1 MGLQSSIPSR
11 VKYCPTRTAN
21 RIPNT
26 SKYFSISFFEFFFF
40 FFFWFAFATLFVH
53 RVNLLRPLYLIS
65 VRLSNFAQVINANSL
80 TTFHTHAHIHTHTHR
95 HFCSKL
101 HCIVIE
107 LYFPFFLPL
116 FPSQIFASWFD
127 AHVEQLLR
135 YIGQLDRSRYGHIYG
150 AQSDNA
156 QRSGAIM
163 RAAYVILI
171 FQCCIKFG
179 WHFLTIPDA
188 D

>member
-1 MGLQSSIPSR
+1 MKCSSIGLQSSFFRPISQL
-11 VKYCPTRTAN
+11 KCCK
-21 RIPNT
+21 PN
-26 SKYFSISFFEFFFF
+26 SKYLKIYFQFLSLLSLIFV
-40 FFFWFAFATLFVH
+40 FAFATLFVH
-53 RVNLLRPLYLIS
+53 RVNLLRLLYLIS

-80 TTFHTHAHIHTHTHR
+80 TTFHTHTLTHR
-95 HFCSKL
+95 QTFVQL
-101 HCIVIE
+101 IT
-107 LYFPFFLPL
+107 LYCNRSISHSSSP

-135 YIGQLDRSRYGHIYG
+135 YIGQLDRSRYGYLYG

>member
-1 MGLQSSIPSR
+1 MPISRLKCCKPNSKKLKIYFQFLSLLSSIF
-11 VKYCPTRTAN
+11 V
-21 RIPNT
+21 
-26 SKYFSISFFEFFFF
+26 
-40 FFFWFAFATLFVH
+40 FAFATLFVH
-53 RVNLLRPLYLIS
+53 RVNLLRLLYLIS
-65 VRLSNFAQVINANSL
+65 VHLSNFAQVINTNSL
-80 TTFHTHAHIHTHTHR
+80 TTFHTQTHIHTETYI
-95 HFCSKL
+95 CTL
-101 HCIVIE
+101 VQLIT
-107 LYFPFFLPL
+107 LYCNRSIPHSASP

-135 YIGQLDRSRYGHIYG
+135 YIGQLDRSRYGYIYG

-179 WHFLTIPDA
+179 WHFLTISDA